1 MTSTLETAVGNVIT
15 RVLLMER
22 AAVSASTA
30 ASKHWYH
37 IEQFVPYWTNRPTGL
52 VSPAESVWELSIAM
66 RLIVA
71 DISQANIG
79 TTPPQ
84 AAVWGYI
91 PAVIDYFMERPQ
103 LDMTGQTAI
112 SYLDP
117 RGLTISC
124 PRGMDVFDLPAL
136 NFTAFYV
143 DFDLM
148 VPLVIY

>member
-1 MTSTLETAVGNVIT
+1 MTSTLETAVSNVIT

-22 AAVSASTA
+22 AAVSASVA

-37 IEQFVPYWTNRPTGL
+37 REQFVPFWTNRPTGL
-52 VSPAESVWELSIAM
+52 VSPADNVWELSIAM

-71 DISQANIG
+71 DISQTNIG
-79 TTPPQ
+79 TIPPQ
-84 AAVWGYI
+84 DAVWGYI

-112 SYLDP
+112 SYIDP

-124 PRGMDVFDLPAL
+124 PGGMDVFDIPYL
-136 NFTAFYV
+136 NMTTFYV
-143 DFDLM
+143 DFALM
-148 VPLVIY
+148 VPLLIY